1 MCGWK
6 FLLLFTTQRYKDAL
20 RREGPRA
27 PCLPRPRH
35 PVARRPPIPLAEIP
49 RGLPS
54 AHQRCFFARDCVHS
68 SRAPRHPGEAIGHT
82 RAQDSPTAF
91 TWPSIRLP
99 QELRL
104 VHHDEYVGQVLDG
117 TLPLP
122 KLRKIG
128 FAQAAPADFV
138 ASSRGIAGS
147 AIAATRLVLHSGA
160 RITGCIS
167 GGTHHA
173 HASFGAGFCV
183 FNDCAIAAAVALQDG
198 AVSRVLVVDLD
209 VHQGNGTAAI
219 FADDPRVFTFSMHQ
233 RRGYPQVDRARSDLD
248 IELEDGTGDDRYLG
262 CLRNA
267 LPRLLDDFR
276 PQLIVYQSGVDPLE
290 GDLLGRLAMSREG
303 LRQRNALVFAE
314 ALARTIPLII
324 TFGGGYQRDRS
335 VAVAAHVDVY
345 RQAAAMLRL

>member
-1 MCGWK
+1 MQKRYMVGVLPRHFRCVAGSFCCYSPHNVTRTPFAVRAHELHAFHAPDIPLPAGHQFPW
-6 FLLLFTTQRYKDAL
+6 QRYQEACRQLTSDVSL
-20 RREGPRA
+20 QGTVFI
-27 PCLPRPRH
+27 H
-35 PVARRPPIPLAEIP
+35 PAPLATPE
-49 RGLPS
+49 
-54 AHQRCFFARDCVHS
+54 
-68 SRAPRHPGEAIGHT
+68 
-82 RAQDSPTAF
+82 
-91 TWPSIRLP
+91 
-99 QELRL
+99 ELRL

-248 IELEDGTGDDRYLG
+248 LELEDGTGDDRYLG